1 MTTIKPDDF
10 LQPSDPR
17 FEKVYGHNPFREAK
31 EEKRKKE
38 NMKQEREDKLLYETK
53 KGLRRSLHTE
63 DAKDIIK
70 YARERSLE

>member
-1 MTTIKPDDF
+1 MPINKDDF

-17 FEKVYGHNPFREAK
+17 FEKVYGYNPIREAK

-38 NMKQEREDKLLYETK
+38 NMKQDREDKIKYNARHHIG
-53 KGLRRSLHTE
+53 GLRGY

-70 YARERSLE
+70 LARERDLE